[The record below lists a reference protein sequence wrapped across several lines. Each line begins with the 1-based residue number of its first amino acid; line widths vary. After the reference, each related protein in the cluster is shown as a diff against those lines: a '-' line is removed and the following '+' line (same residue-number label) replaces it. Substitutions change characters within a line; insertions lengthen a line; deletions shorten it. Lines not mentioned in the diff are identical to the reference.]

1 MMNILKQVWY
11 EMRQQPLVTWV
22 TVSGTAISIFLI
34 MVLYMVGKVDTVPAA
49 PEVNRD
55 RTLYAPYLH
64 VQELDQ
70 SSMSSGSLNNEMM
83 EKLYKGLPGVKV
95 YAVTCSW
102 SGRQD
107 VNVKGGELYG
117 AEVKP
122 VDAGF
127 WKLYRFDFTSGK
139 PFTASQVKA
148 DMKVAV
154 LTEKVAREL
163 GKGADMT
170 GREVLIGH
178 VPYRVAGVVKNTS
191 PLLKNSFSDIY
202 VPYVEDPGQIWSTYL
217 GQGQLTMLLDDDAD
231 VAAIKA
237 EVKRRYEV
245 LNDQLKKEGKEAVY
259 HQSPFTAEEMAS
271 EAGSN
276 NDPDTEGARHRRWIL
291 YGLLLLV
298 PAINLGGMTRSRLKK
313 RVSEIGVRR
322 AYGAKRTGIAMEL
335 VGENFLLTL
344 GGGVIGLLLSVV
356 FITAFSHLFVDY
368 LGWSGSESGVN
379 ETPAFTMLFSWGMFG
394 MLVASCFVL
403 NLLSTG
409 IPAWKASR
417 VNPAEAIA
425 ERR

>member
-1 MMNILKQVWY
+1 
-11 EMRQQPLVTWV
+11 MRQQPLVTWV

-34 MVLYMVGKVDTVPAA
+34 MVLYMVGRIDTVAEA
-49 PEVNRD
+49 PEVNREH
-55 RTLYAPYLH
+55 TLYAPYLE
-64 VQELDQ
+64 VRAIDG
-70 SSMSSGSLNNEMM
+70 SMMNSGSLSNAMI
-83 EKLYKGLPGVKV
+83 EKLYGGLPGVKV
-95 YAVTCSW
+95 YAVAGSW
-102 SGRQD
+102 NEKHD
-107 VNVKGGELYG
+107 VNVKGGDLYNG
-117 AEVKP
+117 EVKK

-127 WKLYRFDFTSGK
+127 WKIYKFDFLSGK
-139 PFTASQVKA
+139 PFSESQVKA

-276 NDPDTEGARHRRWIL
+276 NDPDAEGARHRRWML

-322 AYGAKRTGIAMEL
+322 AYGAKRTGIAVEL

-344 GGGVIGLLLSVV
+344 AGGVIGLLLSVV

-394 MLVASCFVL
+394 MLVSSCFVL